1 MNRIIQTRT
10 FWYAADGD
18 VICGGNVLS
27 SNPLDFDATWKCDKC
42 GKTTKWDQNGLA
54 GIENDLSSRLDDNE
68 NDIKVVN
75 FSSLLQF
82 FSIINSESSWYVII
96 YSLNIFTVQYWGAW
110 ENSWNIFRKNSS
122 SAPLSNGGSETL
134 PALCLQSQKSIAEL
148 KVSKW

>member
-1 MNRIIQTRT
+1 M
-10 FWYAADGD
+10 
-18 VICGGNVLS
+18 ICGGNVLS

-82 FSIINSESSWYVII
+82 FFHFNRESSLFVII
-96 YSLNIFTVQYWGAW
+96 YSLNIFTVQY
-110 ENSWNIFRKNSS
+110 
-122 SAPLSNGGSETL
+122 
-134 PALCLQSQKSIAEL
+134 
-148 KVSKW
+148 